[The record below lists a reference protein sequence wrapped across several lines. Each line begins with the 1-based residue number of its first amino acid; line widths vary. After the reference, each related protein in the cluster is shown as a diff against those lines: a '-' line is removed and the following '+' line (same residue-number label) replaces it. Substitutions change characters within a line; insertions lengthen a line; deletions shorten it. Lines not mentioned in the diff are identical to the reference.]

1 MTEVPAARNTLR
13 IIRYLAGH
21 SGPVR
26 AATMGRDL
34 GLPRS
39 SIYHLLR
46 VLQDEGFVV
55 HSPEHQGF
63 ALAPLLGEIGSSVLA
78 SNALARLATPV
89 LERLVAETK
98 LPVVAHLGVLQHSD
112 VVYASKVAASRAPAV
127 VTSIGVRL
135 PAHLTATGRAMLATL
150 PEAQVQ
156 AIYSRVGGRVAPHSS
171 TVGGTPGGGPDDTT
185 PRGDPAT
192 DPDTLPL
199 RTSRGPASVVEL
211 ENLLAETR
219 ERGWATED
227 GDIDLAYA
235 SVASVVLDHNAYPAA
250 AIGLT
255 FRRTL
260 IDDAQWTRFGR
271 AVAAAAA
278 TLSLRIRGRA

>member
-1 MTEVPAARNTLR
+1 MTEVPAARSTLR

-26 AATMGRDL
+26 AATMSRDL

-39 SIYHLLR
+39 SVYHLLR
-46 VLQDEGFVV
+46 VLQDKGFVV

-63 ALAPLLGEIGSSVLA
+63 ALT
-78 SNALARLATPV
+78 TPV

-98 LPVVAHLGVLQHSD
+98 LPVVAHLGVLQHAD
-112 VVYASKVAASRAPAV
+112 VVYASKIAAARAPSV

-135 PAHLTATGRAMLATL
+135 PAHLTATGRAMLSAL
-150 PEAQVQ
+150 PAAQFR
-156 AIYSRVGGRVAPHSS
+156 ASY
-171 TVGGTPGGGPDDTT
+171 PD
-185 PRGDPAT
+185 AV
-192 DPDTLPL
+192 LPL
-199 RTSRGPASVVEL
+199 RTTKGPASVAEL
-211 ENLLAETR
+211 RELLEATR

-235 SVASVVLDHNAYPAA
+235 SVAAAVLDHNAYPAA
-250 AIGLT
+250 AVGLT

-260 IDDAQWTRFGR
+260 VDDVQWVRFGR
-271 AVAAAAA
+271 AVAAAAT
-278 TLSLRIRGRA
+278 TLSRRIRGHT

>member
-1 MTEVPAARNTLR
+1 MSTVPAARSTLR

-26 AATMGRDL
+26 AATIARDL

-39 SIYHLLR
+39 SLYHLLR
-46 VLQDEGFVV
+46 ALQDERFVV
-55 HSPEHQGF
+55 HSPEHQGY

-78 SNALARLATPV
+78 AGALARLGNPV
-89 LERLVAETK
+89 LERLVSETK

-112 VVYASKVAASRAPAV
+112 VVYASKIAAARAPAV
-127 VTSIGVRL
+127 VTSVGVRL
-135 PAHLTATGRAMLATL
+135 PAHLTATGRAMLAAL
-150 PEAQVQ
+150 PDAQVT
-156 AIYSRVGGRVAPHSS
+156 AIF
-171 TVGGTPGGGPDDTT
+171 
-185 PRGDPAT
+185 GDPA
-192 DPDTLPL
+192 LSL
-199 RTSRGPASVVEL
+199 RTGKASVVEL
-211 ENLLAETR
+211 RTLLVDTR

-235 SVASVVLDHNAYPAA
+235 SVAAVVLDHNDYPAA
-250 AIGLT
+250 AVGLT

-260 IDDAQWTRFGR
+260 VDDAQWVRFGR

-278 TLSLRIRGRA
+278 TLSRRIRGRP

>member
-1 MTEVPAARNTLR
+1 MTAVPAARSTLR

-39 SIYHLLR
+39 SLYHLLR

-63 ALAPLLGEIGSSVLA
+63 ALAPLLGELGSSVLA
-78 SNALARLATPV
+78 AGALARLAGPV

-98 LPVVAHLGVLQHSD
+98 LPVVAHLGVLQHTD
-112 VVYASKVAASRAPAV
+112 VVYASKVAAARAPAV

-135 PAHLTATGRAMLATL
+135 PAHLTATGRAMLAAL
-150 PEAQVQ
+150 PDAQLQ
-156 AIYSRVGGRVAPHSS
+156 AIYA
-171 TVGGTPGGGPDDTT
+171 
-185 PRGDPAT
+185 RGD
-192 DPDTLPL
+192 LPR
-199 RTSRGPASVVEL
+199 RTSHGPASVAAL
-211 ENLLAETR
+211 ERLLAATR
-219 ERGWATED
+219 ERTWATED

-235 SVASVVLDHNAYPAA
+235 SVAAVVLDHNDYPAA
-250 AIGLT
+250 AVGLT

-260 IDDAQWTRFGR
+260 VDDVQWARFGR

-278 TLSLRIRGRA
+278 TLSRRIRGR